1 MSSNDPNDKTFKEL
15 WAETIRSRQTGFVPK
30 RSEQAVND
38 SNPASSMQ
46 YPTRILVPTLRELGF
61 RVKKEYV
68 DGLDLLVEGVR
79 ELRRLQALASDIERR
94 SMLSNWGLYCDLE
107 IVTDELREQQD
118 DQWRVSVLLR
128 RIGRKRVRAADFRW
142 AAAEIRAWAKEHG
155 LI

>member
-1 MSSNDPNDKTFKEL
+1 
-15 WAETIRSRQTGFVPK
+15 
-30 RSEQAVND
+30 
-38 SNPASSMQ
+38 
-46 YPTRILVPTLRELGF
+46 LGF

-107 IVTDELREQQD
+107 IVTDELCEQQD